1 MLVEWNSYYFISFI
15 KKGLVLLSQ
24 FSIFGHDFIRI
35 PVADP
40 GGGGVKKR
48 KKKREVGKEGKS
60 VNLSNINI

>member
-35 PVADP
+35 RVADP
-40 GGGGVKKR
+40 GGGGGGVKRGKKEEGGRKR
-48 KKKREVGKEGKS
+48 RKECES
-60 VNLSNINI
+60 I